1 MRDALPSGSVTEE
14 IRGFPERFPVRDDG
28 VRSRRYRV
36 VSLICRA
43 SLRGFFGRGLQLDP
57 MSGFPAEGPLLV
69 VSNHLSNIDPWIFGG
84 FGPGVLYC
92 MSKRELFDNP
102 IIGWILAGCNC
113 FPIDRGTADR
123 RALRIA
129 LDVLARRGRLLIF
142 LEGTRSATPGM
153 RRAEA
158 GVGFLARRSGATILP
173 VGVWGTEAALPRGH
187 KFPRRV
193 PIRLK
198 FGPVFQLP
206 ERVPG
211 ERRDDQAVADLIGSR
226 IAELLPPQY
235 RGVYASVGDAEAAPR
250 VG

>member
-1 MRDALPSGSVTEE
+1 MRHALPSASVTEE
-14 IRGFPERFPVRDDG
+14 IPGFPEHFPVRDDG
-28 VRSRRYRV
+28 ARSWRYRA

-57 MSGFPAEGPLLV
+57 MTSFPSEGPLLV
-69 VSNHLSNIDPWIFGG
+69 VCNHLSNIDPWIFGG
-84 FGPGVLYC
+84 FGPGILYC
-92 MSKRELFDNP
+92 MSKRELFNNP
-102 IIGWILAGCNC
+102 VVAWILAGCNC

-123 RALRIA
+123 RALRTA
-129 LDVLARRGRLLIF
+129 LDVLSRRGRLLIF

-158 GVGFLARRSGATILP
+158 GVGFLARRSGASILP

-198 FGPVFQLP
+198 IGPVFRLP

-211 ERRDDQAVADLIGSR
+211 ERRDDQAVADLIGAH
-226 IAELLPPQY
+226 IAELLPAGY
-235 RGVYASVGDAEAAPR
+235 RGVYASLDAPEATTR